1 MINTFLKRI
10 SRIHWFNRALLY
22 FSQKNKVYYRL
33 WCIDM
38 FCQRDT
44 AMTEKA
50 AGAPKNVEPA
60 RLDPSFKNE
69 VMKEHNGETLKMC
82 FQCGT
87 CTSSCP
93 TARFSSSYRPR
104 TVLRMAQLGLRQKV
118 LSSSALWLCTACF
131 TCTDRCPQN
140 VEVASVLRVLRN
152 LAVKND
158 IIPLIYSELT
168 SSINETGYAY
178 RIPELR
184 HKKREESGLP
194 PLPKANLAD
203 VSKLIELAGGSRLLK
218 K

>member
-1 MINTFLKRI
+1 
-10 SRIHWFNRALLY
+10 
-22 FSQKNKVYYRL
+22 
-33 WCIDM
+33 
-38 FCQRDT
+38 
-44 AMTEKA
+44 MTERA
-50 AGAPKNVEPA
+50 AESSKSVEPA
-60 RLDPSFKNE
+60 RLDPLFKHE
-69 VMKEHNGETLKMC
+69 VMREHDGETLKMC

-93 TARFSSSYRPR
+93 TARFSTSYRPR
-104 TVLRMAQLGLRQKV
+104 TVLRMAQLGLRDKV
-118 LSSSALWLCTACF
+118 LSSNALWLCTACF

-152 LAVKND
+152 IAVKND
-158 IIPLIYSELT
+158 IVPVIYRELT

-194 PLPKANLAD
+194 PLPKANLSD
-203 VSKLIELAGGSRLLK
+203 VSKLIKLTGGSRLLK

>member
-1 MINTFLKRI
+1 
-10 SRIHWFNRALLY
+10 
-22 FSQKNKVYYRL
+22 
-33 WCIDM
+33 
-38 FCQRDT
+38 
-44 AMTEKA
+44 MTEKTA
-50 AGAPKNVEPA
+50 ETSKNVPPA
-60 RLDPSFKNE
+60 RVDPSFKHE
-69 VMKEHNGETLKMC
+69 VMREHDGETLKTC

-118 LSSSALWLCTACF
+118 LSSDALWLCTACF

-158 IIPLIYSELT
+158 IVPVIYRELT
-168 SSINETGYAY
+168 SNINDTGYAY

-194 PLPKANLAD
+194 PLPKANCAD
-203 VSKLIELAGGSRLLK
+203 VSKLIELTRGAKLLK